1 MAGIYNK
8 LVAAPGQPISL
19 GSSGGL
25 LLLNPPAQIAGQLTL
40 QDMENRIWH
49 LLREPGPDTGFLPP
63 QMGDYRQAVVQRDLN
78 IWTGRFIGETG
89 LACDVS
95 DRQVTVPVFAGLDYP
110 IPPDLQSLIG
120 IDYTPVGQQTF
131 PLISVNF
138 REWNAYCAD
147 VTLSVGQPSAFREPF
162 AGYIRLFPQP
172 SLGNQL
178 GPGIGTITFGGS
190 IQPGDSAQVT
200 VANPP
205 GPTVMVPAYVVQPG
219 DTTSSIAS
227 AIATLISNS
236 NACVGPSAFLQPPG
250 TSQNQVQLTAINP
263 PGTSITYLTTLNVGA
278 MLTVTP
284 NGTTALLPNG
294 DTMTFYYSSTGR
306 FLMYPNDTTG
316 FPPQLQMA
324 PVHGLLSEYWPRKG
338 DPGLGKYN
346 LDLYD
351 RMVKVA
357 RELGWYVRRSG
368 PQTIAGFAY
377 NDYDDL
383 RPF

>member
-1 MAGIYNK
+1 
-8 LVAAPGQPISL
+8 
-19 GSSGGL
+19 
-25 LLLNPPAQIAGQLTL
+25 
-40 QDMENRIWH
+40 
-49 LLREPGPDTGFLPP
+49 LPP
-63 QMGDYRQAVVQRDLN
+63 QSGDYNQTVVLRDLN

-110 IPPDLQSLIG
+110 VPPDLQSLIG
-120 IDYTPVGQQTF
+120 IDYTPAGQQTF

-178 GPGIGTITFGGS
+178 GPGTGTITFGGT

-219 DTTSSIAS
+219 DTLSSIAS
-227 AIATLISNS
+227 AVATLISNS
-236 NACVGPSAFLQPPG
+236 NACVGPAAFLAPPG

-278 MLTVTP
+278 LLTVSP
-284 NGTTALLPNG
+284 NGTTALEPNG
-294 DTMTFYYSSTGR
+294 DTMTFYYSSTGN
-306 FLMYPNDTTG
+306 FLMYPGDTTG
-316 FPPQLQMA
+316 IPPQLQMA

-338 DPGLGKYN
+338 DDKLGSYF
-346 LDLYD
+346 LSLYD
-351 RMVKVA
+351 RAVKVA
-357 RELGWYVRRSG
+357 RELGWNVRRSG
-368 PQTIAGFAY
+368 PQTFAGFAY